1 MRDGPDIK
9 GQYWQKEKVKKTVAE
24 LRREEEQNLRQTL
37 ENQLKEAEEEEN
49 RKAQKK
55 RWKLVQITTEDRA
68 MKQKFNEGIVNPQE
82 NPDNLMSKVFV
93 RSPH

>member
-1 MRDGPDIK
+1 M
-9 GQYWQKEKVKKTVAE
+9 
-24 LRREEEQNLRQTL
+24 

-82 NPDNLMSKVFV
+82 NTDNLMSKVFV

>member
-1 MRDGPDIK
+1 M
-9 GQYWQKEKVKKTVAE
+9 
-24 LRREEEQNLRQTL
+24 

-49 RKAQKK
+49 HKAQKK

-82 NPDNLMSKVFV
+82 NTDNLMSKVFV

>member
-1 MRDGPDIK
+1 M
-9 GQYWQKEKVKKTVAE
+9 
-24 LRREEEQNLRQTL
+24 RQTL

-49 RKAQKK
+49 REAQKK

-82 NPDNLMSKVFV
+82 KPDNLVSKVYV

>member
-82 NPDNLMSKVFV
+82 NTDNLMSKVFV

>member
-24 LRREEEQNLRQTL
+24 LRREEEQNFRQTL

>member
-1 MRDGPDIK
+1 
-9 GQYWQKEKVKKTVAE
+9 
-24 LRREEEQNLRQTL
+24 L

-82 NPDNLMSKVFV
+82 NTDNLMSKVFV

>member
-55 RWKLVQITTEDRA
+55 RWKLVQITTEDLA

>member
-49 RKAQKK
+49 HKAQKK

-82 NPDNLMSKVFV
+82 NTDNLMSKVFV

>member
-37 ENQLKEAEEEEN
+37 ENQLKEAEEEEKS
-49 RKAQKK
+49 KAQKK

-82 NPDNLMSKVFV
+82 NTDNLMSKVFV

>member
-82 NPDNLMSKVFV
+82 NPDNLMSKVFI